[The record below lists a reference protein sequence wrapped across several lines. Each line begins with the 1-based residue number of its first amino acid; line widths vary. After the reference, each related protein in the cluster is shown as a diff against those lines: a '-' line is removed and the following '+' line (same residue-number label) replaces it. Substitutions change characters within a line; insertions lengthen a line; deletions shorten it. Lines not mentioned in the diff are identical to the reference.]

1 MNDFLAELRARLGNV
16 EKNDVGKVHRREV
29 DIDMLNAYRMISP
42 ESFWGIVFNVE
53 MQKLMQKMWRN
64 KPEQKMFLDKMKIK
78 FCIQDN
84 QDNSIA
90 RVMRADYASNVLNLD
105 GDSFVVA
112 FTKDKLLKLKNK
124 DEAAFVMG
132 HELSHLLYK
141 RDMLDG
147 YQDYAEE
154 TACDLNS
161 LQLMADSGMNLESAL
176 SVDDIYEQKSEEMKT
191 RREERAEFIRQL
203 DQDNVPTMH
212 DFSIYKA
219 VEFVPLEYAF
229 TMPEAKDTEE
239 EKVDK
244 IFKGLKEVFEVG
256 GRAQYGNKL
265 KQYLEQEGS
274 KAASRQVLLAA
285 AKIFSEFE
293 AVDEVRKN
301 LGSNKYFK
309 HPICVLGD
317 AVLYVNNMEGQKLF
331 PQTAVKKIKEG
342 LKQNPY
348 YSNGMKFL
356 WNKALGCEENLR
368 EGRDGR

>member
-1 MNDFLAELRARLGNV
+1 MDDLLTELRKHLGNV
-16 EKNDVGKVHRREV
+16 KKNDVCKVHRREI
-29 DIDMLNAYRMISP
+29 DIDMLNAYRMINP
-42 ESFWGIVFNVE
+42 ESFWGSVFDAE
-53 MQKLMQKMWRN
+53 MQKLMQKMWQS
-64 KPEQKMFLDKMKIK
+64 KPEQKMFLDKMKIR

-90 RVMRADYASNVLNLD
+90 RVMRADYASNVLNLE

-141 RDMLDG
+141 RVLLDG
-147 YQDYAEE
+147 YQEYAEE

-161 LQLMADSGMNLESAL
+161 LQLMADAGMNLESAL
-176 SVDDIYEQKSEEMKT
+176 SVDDLYEQKSEEMKS
-191 RREERAEFIRQL
+191 RREDRADFIRQL
-203 DQDNVPTMH
+203 DQYNVPTMC
-212 DFSIYKA
+212 DFSTYKA
-219 VEFVPLEYAF
+219 AEFVPLEYAF
-229 TMPEAKDTEE
+229 TIPEAKDTEE
-239 EKVDK
+239 QKVDK
-244 IFKGLKEVFEVG
+244 IFNGLTEVFEVG
-256 GRAQYGNKL
+256 GRAQYGSKL
-265 KQYLEQEGS
+265 KQYFEQEGS
-274 KAASRQVLLAA
+274 KAASRQALLVA

-293 AVDEVRKN
+293 AVDVVRKN

-331 PQTAVKKIKEG
+331 PPSAVKIIKEG
-342 LKQNPY
+342 LNQNPY
-348 YSNGMKFL
+348 YSKGMKFL
-356 WNKALGCEENLR
+356 WNKALGGEEKLR

>member
-1 MNDFLAELRARLGNV
+1 MNDFLAELKTRLGNV

-29 DIDMLNAYRMISP
+29 DIDMLNAYRMINP
-42 ESFWGIVFNVE
+42 ESFLGIAFNAE
-53 MQKLMQKMWRN
+53 MQKLMQKMWQN
-64 KPEQKMFLDKMKIK
+64 KPEQKMFLDEMRIK

-90 RVMRADYASNVLNLD
+90 RVMRADYASNVLNLE
-105 GDSFVVA
+105 GNSFVVA

-141 RDMLDG
+141 RDLLDG
-147 YQDYAEE
+147 YQEYAEE

-161 LQLMADSGMNLESAL
+161 LQLMADAGMNLESAL
-176 SVDDIYEQKSEEMKT
+176 SVDDLYEQKSEEMKA
-191 RREERAEFIRQL
+191 RREERAYFIRQL
-203 DQDNVPTMH
+203 DQDNVPTMR

-219 VEFVPLEYAF
+219 AEFVPLEYAF

-239 EKVDK
+239 QKVDK
-244 IFKGLKEVFEVG
+244 IFNGLTEVFEVG
-256 GRAQYGNKL
+256 GRAQYSAKL
-265 KQYLEQEGS
+265 KQYLGQEGS

-301 LGSNKYFK
+301 LGGNKYFK

-331 PQTAVKKIKEG
+331 PPTAVKIIKEG
-342 LKQNPY
+342 LEQNPY
-348 YSNGMKFL
+348 YSKGMKFL
-356 WNKALGCEENLR
+356 WNKALGTEENIKD
-368 EGRDGR
+368 GRDGR